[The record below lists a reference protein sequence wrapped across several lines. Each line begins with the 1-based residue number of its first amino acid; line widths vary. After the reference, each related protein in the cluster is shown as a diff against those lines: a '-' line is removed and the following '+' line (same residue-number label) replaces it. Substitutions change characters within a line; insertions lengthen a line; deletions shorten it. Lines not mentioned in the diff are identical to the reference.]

1 MKIDKR
7 YLRKYYHYA
16 VIDQLKEEY
25 KKKGYTV
32 SVDEKIPNSNYRADL
47 IARKGDTVIILE
59 VKTGMVNNA
68 AKQQIMEISN
78 IVKSSCPNAKFRLV
92 AVNYPDES
100 AISIEN
106 IDELITDYFI
116 SNGIPSELDEL
127 SSHTTID
134 EVTDV
139 LINSIE
145 IVPGVTSAI
154 AVPAYAGIPVTH
166 RGIATSFA
174 VVTGHEMSEKSTLR
188 WDKLATGVDTL
199 IFLMGVALMI
209 LKL

>member
-68 AKQQIMEISN
+68 AKQQIREISN

-145 IVPGVTSAI
+145 IVPGVI
-154 AVPAYAGIPVTH
+154 NIVCEGNIVAVLDYDH
-166 RGIATSFA
+166 HESDTSF
-174 VVTGHEMSEKSTLR
+174 EMDFPFKMKATLR
-188 WDKLATGVDTL
+188 MEDDGYAIDDIEALKIDTSE
-199 IFLMGVALMI
+199 FYE
-209 LKL
+209 

>member
-7 YLRKYYHYA
+7 YLRKYYHNA

-25 KKKGYTV
+25 REKGYAV
-32 SVDEKIPNSNYRADL
+32 SVDEKLPNSNYRADL

-59 VKTGMVNNA
+59 VKTGMVNST
-68 AKQQIMEISN
+68 AKQQIREISN
-78 IVKSSCPNAKFRLV
+78 IVKRSYPNAKFRLV

-127 SSHTTID
+127 PSHTTID

-145 IVPGVTSAI
+145 IVPGVIHITCEGNIVAVFDYDNHEDDTTFEMTFPFKMKASLRMEDDGYAVDDIDALRIDTSEF
-154 AVPAYAGIPVTH
+154 Y
-166 RGIATSFA
+166 
-174 VVTGHEMSEKSTLR
+174 E
-188 WDKLATGVDTL
+188 
-199 IFLMGVALMI
+199 
-209 LKL
+209 

>member
-7 YLRKYYHYA
+7 YLKKYYYCA

-25 KKKGYTV
+25 KKKGYKVTV
-32 SVDEKIPNSNYRADL
+32 EEKLPNSNYSADL
-47 IARKGDTVIILE
+47 VARKGDAIIVLE

-68 AKQQIMEISN
+68 AKQQIREISD
-78 IVKSSCPNAKFRLV
+78 IVKRSYPNAKFRLV

-100 AISIEN
+100 AINIEY

-134 EVTDV
+134 EVNNV

-145 IVPGVTSAI
+145 IVPGLINITCEGNIIAI
-154 AVPAYAGIPVTH
+154 LDYDN
-166 RGIATSFA
+166 
-174 VVTGHEMSEKSTLR
+174 HESDTTFEMAFPFKMKATLR
-188 WDKLATGVDTL
+188 MEDDGYKVDD
-199 IFLMGVALMI
+199 IEALRI
-209 LKL
+209 DTSEFYE

>member
-25 KKKGYTV
+25 RQKGYMVT
-32 SVDEKIPNSNYRADL
+32 VDEKLPNSDYRADL
-47 IARKGDTVIILE
+47 VARKGDVVIVLE
-59 VKTGMVNNA
+59 VKTGRVNSA
-68 AKQQIMEISN
+68 VKQQIKEISD
-78 IVKSSCPNAKFRLV
+78 IVKRNHPNVKFRLV

-100 AISIEN
+100 AINIEN
-106 IDELITDYFI
+106 IDVIITDYFI

-139 LINSIE
+139 LINNID
-145 IVPGVTSAI
+145 IVPGFINITCEGNMVALLDYDNNEED
-154 AVPAYAGIPVTH
+154 A
-166 RGIATSFA
+166 SF
-174 VVTGHEMSEKSTLR
+174 EMSFPFKMKASLR
-188 WDKLATGVDTL
+188 IEDDGYVVDD
-199 IFLMGVALMI
+199 IEALKI
-209 LKL
+209 DTSEFYE